1 MDINF
6 PQNNKRKN
14 PLALGDIYLNLNN
27 MINDLINEENMLAYL
42 ESSVKLENNLPQNDI
57 QLILFK
63 LKQLK
68 SNLIIIKKKIKGFSI
83 NHNNRINNV
92 NNNYEQ
98 DEILNKKLEIL
109 KEEYKNALFNNKSFI
124 IKFPILINFR
134 ENFLEGQ
141 LDSLSKQ
148 KMNKGKNRTLSLI
161 NFKIKNNNS
170 FNNIKNNI
178 LTERNVNTN
187 LNNEKKRIKI
197 DILKNKIKNIQI
209 NFENAQMDTKTN
221 NTTSYKNNDTPI
233 NKNTTE
239 FNYLKNDTNA
249 NQNLFS
255 EANCSSSRERL
266 IYISE
271 QNSFLKKENRNILS
285 NPNFHIHN
293 SSNNSS
299 INLNIINHNN
309 GNRINNI
316 IPNNH
321 NIKNRNNCKINSLE
335 NYKKLNT
342 NPNMQEI
349 RHKVIKTSNNKKAF
363 NFPLKNFL
371 FDKNSQIKLKFKKLK
386 SNAIKEN
393 NDYNNNIMKSHQ
405 IKQNKNINSFTKMLY
420 SKPLNIGKRSNSEY
434 LLKPIKTDMVYSRT
448 NNNSLNV
455 TYNLNDNN
463 ITGLSLENLHT
474 NNNEFN
480 QNTVQLRKKKVNIRN
495 RTLQI
500 FNDNSSIRGM
510 LTSNKNISINRNLIS
525 KNKTEFK
532 NSNNNNN
539 NNKEKIF
546 VDYDIFLKTQEE
558 NKKLKKDINNLK
570 SEIENIKLICQ
581 KLNIKVSN
589 LEEQNKFI
597 KKENG
602 TIMKLLK
609 INKLINK

>member
-1 MDINF
+1 MDIAF
-6 PQNNKRKN
+6 PQNNKGIN

-42 ESSVKLENNLPQNDI
+42 ESSIKLENSLPQNDI
-57 QLILFK
+57 QLMLFK

-68 SNLIIIKKKIKGFSI
+68 SNLIIIKKKIKDFSI
-83 NHNNRINNV
+83 INNDYINNV

-98 DEILNKKLEIL
+98 DEIINKKLQIL
-109 KEEYKNALFNNKSFI
+109 KEEYKNALLNNKSFI
-124 IKFPILINFR
+124 IKFPILISFR
-134 ENFLEGQ
+134 ENFLAGQ

-148 KMNKGKNRTLSLI
+148 KINKGKNRTLSLI

-178 LTERNVNTN
+178 LTERNVNSN

-209 NFENAQMDTKTN
+209 NFENAQMETKIN
-221 NTTSYKNNDTPI
+221 NTTSYKNSDTPI
-233 NKNTTE
+233 NKNIPE
-239 FNYLKNDTNA
+239 FNYLKNEINTNP
-249 NQNLFS
+249 NLLS
-255 EANCSSSRERL
+255 EVNCSSSRERL
-266 IYISE
+266 LYMSE
-271 QNSFLKKENRNILS
+271 QNSFLKKDNRNILS

-316 IPNNH
+316 IPNNY
-321 NIKNRNNCKINSLE
+321 NIKNRNNYKINSLE

-342 NPNMQEI
+342 NPNLQEI
-349 RHKVIKTSNNKKAF
+349 RHKVIKTSNNKKTF
-363 NFPLKNFL
+363 NFPLKNIL

-386 SNAIKEN
+386 SKAIKEK
-393 NDYNNNIMKSHQ
+393 NDYNNNILKSHQ
-405 IKQNKNINSFTKMLY
+405 IKQKRNINSFTKILY
-420 SKPLNIGKRSNSEY
+420 SKPFVIGKRSNSEY
-434 LLKPIKTDMVYSRT
+434 LLKPLKTEIASSKT

-463 ITGLSLENLHT
+463 ITGLSLENLNT

-480 QNTVQLRKKKVNIRN
+480 KNTVQLRKKKLNIRN

-500 FNDNSSIRGM
+500 LNDNSSIRGM
-510 LTSNKNISINRNLIS
+510 ITSNKNISFNKNLIS
-525 KNKTEFK
+525 NNKTEFK

-539 NNKEKIF
+539 KEKLVI
-546 VDYDIFLKTQEE
+546 DYDTFMKVQEE
-558 NKKLKKDINNLK
+558 NKKLKKDISNLK
-570 SEIENIKLICQ
+570 NEIESIKLICQ
-581 KLNIKVSN
+581 KLNIKVTN

>member
-1 MDINF
+1 MDNVL
-6 PQNNKRKN
+6 PQNNKGIN

-57 QLILFK
+57 QLMLFK
-63 LKQLK
+63 LKQLRN
-68 SNLIIIKKKIKGFSI
+68 NLIIIKKKIKNFSI
-83 NHNNRINNV
+83 NNNEYINNV
-92 NNNYEQ
+92 NNNYKQ
-98 DEILNKKLEIL
+98 DEIVKEKLQIL
-109 KEEYKNALFNNKSFI
+109 KEEYMNALFNNKSFI
-124 IKFPILINFR
+124 IKFPILISFR
-134 ENFLEGQ
+134 ENFLSGQ

-148 KMNKGKNRTLSLI
+148 KINKGKNRTLSLI

-178 LTERNVNTN
+178 LTERNVNSN

-209 NFENAQMDTKTN
+209 NFENAQMETKIN
-221 NTTSYKNNDTPI
+221 NTTNYKNNENPI
-233 NKNTTE
+233 NKNLTE
-239 FNYLKNDTNA
+239 FNYLKNEINTNP
-249 NQNLFS
+249 NLLS
-255 EANCSSSRERL
+255 ELNCSSSRERL
-266 IYISE
+266 RYMSE

-316 IPNNH
+316 IPNNY

-342 NPNMQEI
+342 NPNIQDM
-349 RHKVIKTSNNKKAF
+349 RHKVIKTSNNKKTF
-363 NFPLKNFL
+363 NFPLKNIL
-371 FDKNSQIKLKFKKLK
+371 FHKNSQIKLNFKKLK
-386 SNAIKEN
+386 SKAIKQK
-393 NDYNNNIMKSHQ
+393 NDYNNNILKSHQ
-405 IKQNKNINSFTKMLY
+405 IKDNKNINSFTKILY
-420 SKPLNIGKRSNSEY
+420 SKPFNIGKRSNSEY
-434 LLKPIKTDMVYSRT
+434 LLKPIKTDMPSSKT

-463 ITGLSLENLHT
+463 ITGFSLENLNT
-474 NNNEFN
+474 NNIEYDKNA
-480 QNTVQLRKKKVNIRN
+480 VQLRKKKVNIRN

-500 FNDNSSIRGM
+500 LNDNSSIRGM
-510 LTSNKNISINRNLIS
+510 ITSNKNISFNKNLIS
-525 KNKTEFK
+525 NIKTEFK
-532 NSNNNNN
+532 NSNNNN
-539 NNKEKIF
+539 KEKLNI
-546 VDYDIFLKTQEE
+546 DYDTFLRTQEE

-570 SEIENIKLICQ
+570 NEIESIKLICQ
-581 KLNIKVSN
+581 KLNIKIIN

-597 KKENG
+597 KKENA

>member
-1 MDINF
+1 MDNVL
-6 PQNNKRKN
+6 PQNNKGIN

-57 QLILFK
+57 QLMLFK
-63 LKQLK
+63 LKQLRN
-68 SNLIIIKKKIKGFSI
+68 NLIIIKKKIKNFSI
-83 NHNNRINNV
+83 NNNEYINNV
-92 NNNYEQ
+92 NNNYKQ
-98 DEILNKKLEIL
+98 DEIVNEKLHIL
-109 KEEYKNALFNNKSFI
+109 KEEYMNALFNNKSFI

-134 ENFLEGQ
+134 ENFLSGQ

-148 KMNKGKNRTLSLI
+148 KINKGKNRTLSLI

-178 LTERNVNTN
+178 LTERNVNSN

-209 NFENAQMDTKTN
+209 NFENAQMETKIN
-221 NTTSYKNNDTPI
+221 NTTSYKNNENPI
-233 NKNTTE
+233 NKNLTE
-239 FNYLKNDTNA
+239 FNYLKNEINTNP
-249 NQNLFS
+249 NLLS
-255 EANCSSSRERL
+255 ELNCSSSRERL
-266 IYISE
+266 RYMSE

-316 IPNNH
+316 IPNNY

-342 NPNMQEI
+342 NPNIQDM
-349 RHKVIKTSNNKKAF
+349 RHKVIKTSNNKKTF
-363 NFPLKNFL
+363 NFPLKNIL
-371 FDKNSQIKLKFKKLK
+371 FHKNSQIKLNFKKLK
-386 SNAIKEN
+386 SKAKKQK
-393 NDYNNNIMKSHQ
+393 NDYNNNILKSHQ
-405 IKQNKNINSFTKMLY
+405 IKDNKNINSFTKILY
-420 SKPLNIGKRSNSEY
+420 SKPFNIGKRSNSEY
-434 LLKPIKTDMVYSRT
+434 LLKPIKTDMPSSKT

-463 ITGLSLENLHT
+463 ITGFSLENLNT
-474 NNNEFN
+474 NNIEYDKNA
-480 QNTVQLRKKKVNIRN
+480 VQLRKKKVNIRN

-500 FNDNSSIRGM
+500 LNDNSSIRGM
-510 LTSNKNISINRNLIS
+510 ITSNKNISFNKNLIS
-525 KNKTEFK
+525 NIKTEFK
-532 NSNNNNN
+532 NSNNNN
-539 NNKEKIF
+539 KEKLNI
-546 VDYDIFLKTQEE
+546 DYDTFLRTQEE
-558 NKKLKKDINNLK
+558 NKKLKKDISNLK
-570 SEIENIKLICQ
+570 NEIENIKLICQ
-581 KLNIKVSN
+581 KLNIKIIN

-597 KKENG
+597 KKENA

>member
-1 MDINF
+1 MDNVL
-6 PQNNKRKN
+6 PQNNKGIN

-57 QLILFK
+57 QLMLFK
-63 LKQLK
+63 LKQLRN
-68 SNLIIIKKKIKGFSI
+68 NLIIIKKKIKNFSI
-83 NHNNRINNV
+83 NNNEYINNV
-92 NNNYEQ
+92 NNNYKQ
-98 DEILNKKLEIL
+98 DEIVNEKLHIL
-109 KEEYKNALFNNKSFI
+109 KEEYMNALFNNKSFI

-134 ENFLEGQ
+134 ENFLSGQ

-148 KMNKGKNRTLSLI
+148 KINKGKNRTLSLI

-170 FNNIKNNI
+170 FNNIKNNT
-178 LTERNVNTN
+178 LTERNVNSN

-209 NFENAQMDTKTN
+209 NFENAQMETKIN
-221 NTTSYKNNDTPI
+221 NTTSYKNNENPI
-233 NKNTTE
+233 NKNLTE
-239 FNYLKNDTNA
+239 FNYLKNEINTNP
-249 NQNLFS
+249 NLLS
-255 EANCSSSRERL
+255 ELNCSSSRERL
-266 IYISE
+266 RYMSE

-316 IPNNH
+316 IPNNF

-342 NPNMQEI
+342 NPNIQDM
-349 RHKVIKTSNNKKAF
+349 RHKVIKTSNNKKTF
-363 NFPLKNFL
+363 NFPLKNIL
-371 FDKNSQIKLKFKKLK
+371 FHKNSQIKLNFKKLK
-386 SNAIKEN
+386 SNAIKQK
-393 NDYNNNIMKSHQ
+393 NDYNNNILKSHQ
-405 IKQNKNINSFTKMLY
+405 IKHNKNINSFTKILY
-420 SKPLNIGKRSNSEY
+420 SKPFNIGKRSNSEY
-434 LLKPIKTDMVYSRT
+434 LLKPIKTDMPSSKT

-463 ITGLSLENLHT
+463 ITGFSLENLNT
-474 NNNEFN
+474 NNIEYDKNA
-480 QNTVQLRKKKVNIRN
+480 VQLRKKKVNIRN

-500 FNDNSSIRGM
+500 LNDNSSIRGM
-510 LTSNKNISINRNLIS
+510 ITSNKNISFNKNLIS
-525 KNKTEFK
+525 NIKTEFK
-532 NSNNNNN
+532 NSNNNN
-539 NNKEKIF
+539 KEKF
-546 VDYDIFLKTQEE
+546 NVDYDTFLRTQEE

-570 SEIENIKLICQ
+570 NEIESIKLICQ
-581 KLNIKVSN
+581 KLNIKIIN

-597 KKENG
+597 KKENA